1 MFNVWVG
8 DVEITRYIFAISV
21 VALLPV
27 QIFLCFKA
35 KGRVIRIVPVI
46 ILSVLTFIYYFM
58 GVISSGWDTL
68 GYMLIASFTGS
79 VLFLCGIS
87 WVFGQSSNIS
97 RKKRVIVN
105 SDGNLEFI

>member
-87 WVFGQSSNIS
+87 WGVWTIIKYI
-97 RKKRVIVN
+97 KKKKGD
-105 SDGNLEFI
+105 S